1 MNLAGRGALRW
12 QPHVEIPARAARELR
27 RGRKFRDVPGDVRV
41 DFAARNVRRCSS
53 KAECEYMKTLEN
65 KALQSAHGRGTA
77 RSTVNVPAAAS
88 PAAVALRP
96 KVEHFAQ
103 LYTSYGNASRA
114 YREAFD
120 VSPGTKPGTVWQRAY
135 ELVHEPTVAE
145 RVRQLLAQAAEGT
158 TISARARMLRL
169 QDIIEA
175 DPGEVFRIVTEPCA
189 FCWRDPLAL
198 AAAFDQAIASGEPLP
213 DTKAPQPDCPR
224 CRGHGQQRVVVTD
237 TDQLSVSARKLL
249 RSVRQKASGEI
260 EVRLHD
266 QLAASDQLNRMQGS
280 YIERSVTLNAHVA
293 VKPLPAGLSV
303 EDALRMLETI
313 APAPADDPTV
323 VSDQ

>member
-1 MNLAGRGALRW
+1 MGADLM
-12 QPHVEIPARAARELR
+12 PTARAASVVL
-27 RGRKFRDVPGDVRV
+27 
-41 DFAARNVRRCSS
+41 N
-53 KAECEYMKTLEN
+53 
-65 KALQSAHGRGTA
+65 
-77 RSTVNVPAAAS
+77 
-88 PAAVALRP
+88 P
-96 KVEHFAQ
+96 KREHFAQ
-103 LYTSYGNASRA
+103 LYASHGNASRA

-120 VSPGTKPGTVWQRAY
+120 VSAGTKPGTVWQRAY

-198 AAAFDQAIASGEPLP
+198 AAALDQAIAAGSDLP
-213 DTKAPQPDCPR
+213 DSTAPQGDCAQ
-224 CRGHGQQRVVVTD
+224 CRGHGVQRVLVTD
-237 TDQLSVSARKLL
+237 TDKLSASARKLL

-266 QLAASDQLNRMQGS
+266 QLAAADLLNRMQGS

-313 APAPADDPTV
+313 VPAPADDPTV